1 MIVIWMIVT
10 VLIVYGSLFPFNFQ
24 AYDLNWVTFN
34 LFLQSWHDRTS
45 WGDLLSNIALFV
57 PFGVAG
63 MLSTRNLRFAYL
75 NVLLVLASGLIL
87 AVGLQFVQLYLP
99 GRIAALNDAIWN
111 ILGLTL
117 GMFFALVANK
127 YILKL
132 QIEVRTIPLI
142 PLVLLGVW
150 SAYRL
155 VPFVPTIDFQVIKD
169 SLKPLLIQPEI
180 SLLAVFINTV
190 SWMLAGHFL
199 KYLTGTRGALGKLG
213 LFMVSIFG
221 LEILIVENDVTA
233 SNIVG
238 ALIAL
243 IVSANFL
250 GRVKGMVTILAI
262 LLPIS
267 IVLQGLAP
275 FDPRPVINTFNW
287 LPFHSFF
294 GGSMY
299 HNILA
304 LLQKI
309 FFYSGLVFLLR
320 ELGSTWLRAAL
331 QTGFLLLLIEASQIY
346 FSGHTPE
353 ITDPLLALLL
363 ALGMAELDRLAP
375 VSRKIKNETCRVN
388 TFS

>member
-24 AYDLNWVTFN
+24 AYDLSRTTFD
-34 LFLQSWHDRTS
+34 LFLQSWQDRSS

-63 MLSTRNLRFAYL
+63 MLSTRNFRFASL

-87 AVGLQFVQLYLP
+87 AIGLQSAQLYLP

-111 ILGLTL
+111 TLGLTL

-132 QIEVRTIPLI
+132 QIEVRAIPLI

-155 VPFVPTIDFQVIKD
+155 VPFVPTTDFQAIKD
-169 SLKPLLIQPEI
+169 SLKPLLIQPDI
-180 SLLAVFINTV
+180 SLLAVFINMV

-199 KYLTGTRGALGKLG
+199 KYLTGTRGALGKLA
-213 LFMVSIFG
+213 LFMVSLFG
-221 LEILIVENDVTA
+221 LEILIIENAVTA

-243 IVSANFL
+243 MISASFMA
-250 GRVKGMVTILAI
+250 RAKGMGTILVI

-275 FDPRPVINTFNW
+275 FDPRPVIDAFNW
-287 LPFHSFF
+287 FPFHSFF

-309 FFYSGLVFLLR
+309 FFYSGLVFLFY
-320 ELGSTWLRAAL
+320 ELGLTWLRASL
-331 QTGFLLLLIEASQIY
+331 QTGLLLLLIEVSQIY

-363 ALGMAELDRLAP
+363 ALGMIELDRLAP
-375 VSRKIKNETCRVN
+375 VSRKIKKEI
-388 TFS
+388 

>member
-1 MIVIWMIVT
+1 MIIVWIIVT
-10 VLIVYGSLFPFNFQ
+10 VIIVYGSLFPFNFQ
-24 AYDLNWVTFN
+24 AHELNQVAFD
-34 LFLQSWHDRTS
+34 LFLQSWRDRSS

-57 PFGVAG
+57 PYGAAG
-63 MLSTRNLRFAYL
+63 MLSTRSFRFTTL
-75 NVLLVLASGLIL
+75 SVFLVLASGLIL
-87 AVGLQFVQLYLP
+87 AVGLQFAQLYLP
-99 GRIAALNDAIWN
+99 GRIAALNDAMWN
-111 ILGLTL
+111 VLGLTL
-117 GMFFALVANK
+117 GIFFAFVANR

-132 QIEVRTIPLI
+132 QIEVQAIPLI

-150 SAYRL
+150 CAYRL
-155 VPFVPTIDFQVIKD
+155 VPFVPTIDFQAIKD
-169 SLKPLLIQPEI
+169 SLKPLLIQPDI
-180 SLLAVFINTV
+180 SLVVVFINTV

-199 KYLTGTRGALGKLG
+199 KHLTGTRGALGKLG
-213 LFMVSIFG
+213 LFMVSLFG

-243 IVSANFL
+243 IVTACFL
-250 GRVKGMVTILAI
+250 SRAKRKVTILVI
-262 LLPIS
+262 LLSIT

-275 FDPRPVINTFNW
+275 FDPKPVIDTFSW
-287 LPFHSFF
+287 FPFHSYF

-309 FFYSGLVFLLR
+309 FFYGGLVFLFYESGL
-320 ELGSTWLRAAL
+320 TWLRAAL
-331 QTGFLLLLIEASQIY
+331 QTGFLLLFVEASQIY

-363 ALGMAELDRLAP
+363 AFGMAELDRLAP
-375 VSRKIKNETCRVN
+375 VSRKIKK
-388 TFS
+388 

>member
-1 MIVIWMIVT
+1 MIVIWIIVT
-10 VLIVYGSLFPFNFQ
+10 VIIVYGSLFPFNFQ
-24 AYDLNWVTFN
+24 ANDLNRVTFD
-34 LFLQSWHDRTS
+34 LFLQSWHDRSS
-45 WGDLLSNIALFV
+45 WGDLLSNIVLFV

-63 MLSTRNLRFAYL
+63 MLSTRNLRCASL
-75 NVLLVLASGLIL
+75 NLLLVSASGVIL
-87 AVGLQFVQLYLP
+87 AVGLQFTQLYLP
-99 GRIAALNDAIWN
+99 GRRAALSDTIWN

-117 GMFFALVANK
+117 GMFFAFVANK

-150 SAYRL
+150 CAYRL
-155 VPFVPTIDFQVIKD
+155 VPFVPTIDFQSIKD

-199 KYLTGTRGALGKLG
+199 KYLTGTRDALGKLG
-213 LFMVSIFG
+213 LFMVSLFG
-221 LEILIVENDVTA
+221 LEILIIENDVTA
-233 SNIVG
+233 SNLVG
-238 ALIAL
+238 ALIAF
-243 IVSANFL
+243 IVSASL
-250 GRVKGMVTILAI
+250 LDRAKGMVTILVM
-262 LLPIS
+262 LLSIS

-275 FDPRPVINTFNW
+275 FELRPVIDAFNW

-299 HNILA
+299 YNILA

-309 FFYSGLVFLLR
+309 FFYSSLVFLFH
-320 ELGSTWLRAAL
+320 ELGLTWLRAAL
-331 QTGFLLLLIEASQIY
+331 QTGFLLLLVEASQIY

-375 VSRKIKNETCRVN
+375 VSRNIKNKT
-388 TFS
+388 

>member
-1 MIVIWMIVT
+1 MIVIWIIIT
-10 VLIVYGSLFPFNFQ
+10 VIIVYGSLFPFNFQ
-24 AYDLNWVTFN
+24 AHDLNWDKFS
-34 LFLQSWHDRTS
+34 LFLQSWHDRSS

-63 MLSTRNLRFAYL
+63 ILSTRNLRFPFL
-75 NVLLVLASGLIL
+75 TVLLVFVSGFTL
-87 AVGLQFVQLYLP
+87 AVILQFVQLYLP

-111 ILGLTL
+111 ILGLIL
-117 GMFFALVANK
+117 GMSLAFVANK

-132 QIEVRTIPLI
+132 RIELRVIPLI

-155 VPFVPTIDFQVIKD
+155 VPFVPTVDFQEIKD
-169 SLKPLLIQPEI
+169 SLKPVFIQPEI
-180 SLLAVFINTV
+180 SLLGVFINTV

-199 KYLTGTRGALGKLG
+199 KYLTGVRGALDKLG
-213 LFMVSIFG
+213 FFMVSLFC
-221 LEILIVENDVTA
+221 LEILIVENDITA
-233 SNIVG
+233 SNIMG

-243 IVSANFL
+243 MVFANL
-250 GRVKGMVTILAI
+250 ADRAKGMVTILVI

-267 IVLQGLAP
+267 IILLGLAP
-275 FDPRPVINTFNW
+275 FNLRSEIDSFNW
-287 LPFHSFF
+287 FPFYSFF

-299 HNILA
+299 HNILT

-309 FFYSGLVFLLR
+309 FLYSGLIFLFF
-320 ELGSTWLRAAL
+320 ELGLTWLRAAL
-331 QTGFLLLLIEASQIY
+331 YTGLLLLLVEVSQIY

-363 ALGMAELDRLAP
+363 ALGMVELNRLAP
-375 VSRKIKNETCRVN
+375 VSCKTRNEFCNIN
-388 TFS
+388 T

>member
-1 MIVIWMIVT
+1 MIVIWIVVT
-10 VLIVYGSLFPFNFQ
+10 VIIVYGSLFPFNFQ
-24 AYDLNWVTFN
+24 AQDLNWTIFD
-34 LFLQSWHDRTS
+34 LFLQSWDDRSS

-63 MLSTRNLRFAYL
+63 MLSTRNLRFPLL

-87 AVGLQFVQLYLP
+87 AVGLQFAQLYLP

-117 GMFFALVANK
+117 GIFFALVANK

-132 QIEVRTIPLI
+132 QIEVRAIPLI

-155 VPFVPTIDFQVIKD
+155 VPFVPTTDFQAIKD
-169 SLKPLLIQPEI
+169 SLKPLLIQPDI
-180 SLLAVFINTV
+180 SLLAVFINMV

-199 KYLTGTRGALGKLG
+199 KYLTGTRGALGKLA
-213 LFMVSIFG
+213 LFMVSLFG
-221 LEILIVENDVTA
+221 LEILIIENAVTA

-243 IVSANFL
+243 MISASFL
-250 GRVKGMVTILAI
+250 ARAKGMGTILVI

-275 FDPRPVINTFNW
+275 FDPRPVIDAFNW
-287 LPFHSFF
+287 FPFHSFF

-309 FFYSGLVFLLR
+309 FFYSGLVFLFH
-320 ELGSTWLRAAL
+320 ELGLTWLRASL
-331 QTGFLLLLIEASQIY
+331 QTGLLLLLIEVSQIY

-363 ALGMAELDRLAP
+363 ALGMIELDRLAP
-375 VSRKIKNETCRVN
+375 VSRKIKKEI
-388 TFS
+388 

>member
-1 MIVIWMIVT
+1 MIIIWITVT
-10 VLIVYGSLFPFNFQ
+10 VIIVYGSLFPFNFQ
-24 AYDLNWVTFN
+24 AHDINRVTLDLFI
-34 LFLQSWHDRTS
+34 QSWNDRSS

-63 MLSTRNLRFAYL
+63 MLSTRNLRVPFL
-75 NVLLVLASGLIL
+75 NVFLILASGLIL
-87 AVGLQFVQLYLP
+87 AVGLQFAQLYLP

-117 GMFFALVANK
+117 GMFFAFVANK

-132 QIEVRTIPLI
+132 QIGVRSIPII

-155 VPFVPTIDFQVIKD
+155 VPFVPTLDFQVIKN
-169 SLKPLLIQPEI
+169 SLKPLLIQPDI

-199 KYLTGTRGALGKLG
+199 KYLTGTWGASGKLG
-213 LFMVSIFG
+213 LFMVSLFG
-221 LEILIVENDVTA
+221 LEILIVENAVTA
-233 SNIVG
+233 SNVVG

-243 IVSANFL
+243 IVSAYL
-250 GRVKGMVTILAI
+250 LYRAKEMGTILTI

-267 IVLQGLAP
+267 IVLQALAP
-275 FDPRPVINTFNW
+275 FDLRPVIDTFNW

-309 FFYSGLVFLLR
+309 FFYCGLIFLLR
-320 ELGSTWLRAAL
+320 ELGLTWLRAAL

-375 VSRKIKNETCRVN
+375 ISHKIKTKLVD
-388 TFS
+388 

>member
-63 MLSTRNLRFAYL
+63 MLSTRNLRFASL

-142 PLVLLGVW
+142 PIVLLGVW
-150 SAYRL
+150 IAYRL
-155 VPFVPTIDFQVIKD
+155 IPFVPTIDFQVIKD

-180 SLLAVFINTV
+180 SLLAVFNNTV
-190 SWMLAGHFL
+190 SWMLAGHF
-199 KYLTGTRGALGKLG
+199 
-213 LFMVSIFG
+213 
-221 LEILIVENDVTA
+221 
-233 SNIVG
+233 
-238 ALIAL
+238 
-243 IVSANFL
+243 
-250 GRVKGMVTILAI
+250 
-262 LLPIS
+262 
-267 IVLQGLAP
+267 
-275 FDPRPVINTFNW
+275 
-287 LPFHSFF
+287 
-294 GGSMY
+294 
-299 HNILA
+299 
-304 LLQKI
+304 
-309 FFYSGLVFLLR
+309 
-320 ELGSTWLRAAL
+320 
-331 QTGFLLLLIEASQIY
+331 
-346 FSGHTPE
+346 
-353 ITDPLLALLL
+353 
-363 ALGMAELDRLAP
+363 
-375 VSRKIKNETCRVN
+375 
-388 TFS
+388 

>member
-1 MIVIWMIVT
+1 MIVIWIIVT
-10 VLIVYGSLFPFNFQ
+10 VIIVYGSLFPFNFQ
-24 AYDLNWVTFN
+24 ANDLNRATFD
-34 LFLQSWHDRTS
+34 LFLQSWHDRSS

-63 MLSTRNLRFAYL
+63 MLSTRNLRFTYL
-75 NVLLVLASGLIL
+75 NVLLVSASGVIL
-87 AVGLQFVQLYLP
+87 AVGLQFTQLYLP
-99 GRIAALNDAIWN
+99 GRIAALSDAIWN

-117 GMFFALVANK
+117 GMFFAFVANK

-132 QIEVRTIPLI
+132 QIEVPSIPLI

-155 VPFVPTIDFQVIKD
+155 VPFVPTIDFQSIKD
-169 SLKPLLIQPEI
+169 SLKPLLIQPKI

-213 LFMVSIFG
+213 LFMVSLFS

-233 SNIVG
+233 SNLVG

-243 IVSANFL
+243 IVSASL
-250 GRVKGMVTILAI
+250 LDRAKGMIT
-262 LLPIS
+262 LLVVLLSIS

-275 FDPRPVINTFNW
+275 FEPRPVIDAFNW

-294 GGSMY
+294 SGSMY
-299 HNILA
+299 YNILA

-309 FFYSGLVFLLR
+309 FFYSGLVFLFY
-320 ELGSTWLRAAL
+320 ELGLTWLRAAL
-331 QTGFLLLLIEASQIY
+331 QTGFLLFLVEASQIY

-375 VSRKIKNETCRVN
+375 VSRNIKTKLKG
-388 TFS
+388 